1 MNKKINSQYLIFSK
15 TENDEI
21 HYENLIFKKKNKKK
35 MSEKQIYFFCSKK
48 TTPQPFNI

>member
-21 HYENLIFKKKNKKK
+21 HYENLIFKKKKQKKN
-35 MSEKQIYFFCSKK
+35 EWEADILFL
-48 TTPQPFNI
+48 